1 MNIKRFNE
9 VNESKETL
17 QGFFFDKLD
26 WNFLEEF
33 LSYATDLEDSGNK
46 VSIRCV
52 VSGSMG
58 TPFKH
63 SRYIVIWSYST
74 QDHLVNDIRQEGDFN
89 LLIEET
95 SLLNWTKKSYN
106 DFGLYYLIFTEPK
119 GRKEYHEG
127 ESDVHPDDARY
138 ELLSKKNREEY
149 LFSRKKEEKLIL
161 NILNKLKS
169 KYKIEYLPKITGEEL
184 IKVKP
189 LK

>member
-52 VSGSMG
+52 VSGTMG
-58 TPFKH
+58 IPFKH
-63 SRYIVIWSYST
+63 SRHIVIWSYST

-127 ESDVHPDDARY
+127 ESD
-138 ELLSKKNREEY
+138 EEY
-149 LFSRKKEEKLIL
+149 FSSRKKEEKLIL

>member
-1 MNIKRFNE
+1 MRNLISF
-9 VNESKETL
+9 NESKETL

-52 VSGSMG
+52 VSGSIG
-58 TPFKH
+58 KSFKH

-74 QDHLVNDIRQEGDFN
+74 QDHLVNDIRQEGEFN
-89 LLIEET
+89 PHIDET

-127 ESDVHPDDARY
+127 ESDG
-138 ELLSKKNREEY
+138 EY
-149 LFSRKKEEKLIL
+149 LLARKKEEKLIL

-169 KYKIEYLPKITGEEL
+169 KYKIEYLPKITGDEL

>member
-52 VSGSMG
+52 VSGTMG
-58 TPFKH
+58 IPFKH
-63 SRYIVIWSYST
+63 SRHIVIWSYST

-127 ESDVHPDDARY
+127 ESD
-138 ELLSKKNREEY
+138 EEY